1 MSPKLFNWFSVSRFK
16 IAAIS
21 TPAAINS
28 LNTTKVFIKS
38 NIWRIG
44 ILQLLK
50 HRLANPSTPFSVR
63 QWPQHLFHMT
73 ISPGGADLKDTTYK
87 PVNEIDQETYD
98 LYDPVLFDGA
108 PVCLQLVGRTM
119 QEEQLLAV
127 TAALDKALRHSGV
140 REATPD
146 EPSEIHCDIA

>member
-1 MSPKLFNWFSVSRFK
+1 MLDGGV
-16 IAAIS
+16 IS
-21 TPAAINS
+21 DSGTF
-28 LNTTKVFIKS
+28 LT
-38 NIWRIG
+38 
-44 ILQLLK
+44 IL
-50 HRLANPSTPFSVR
+50 HSSFVR
-63 QWPQHLFHMT
+63 YMP
-73 ISPGGADLKDTTYK
+73 DLKDTTYK

-127 TAALDKALRHSGV
+127 TVALDKALRHSGV
-140 REATPD
+140 REAIPD